1 MDLQRARKAVVSGSS
16 SLVDLPEYIITS
28 FVPGARPLL
37 DKHPSFFRF
46 FGVLLALYYFGPV
59 ARLKSLWSQFSSVI
73 VATIN
78 ISSEE
83 DLFGY
88 LTAYLSER
96 KTLRADQVLNAV
108 SNNSQDN
115 GRRRNRRHEPD
126 VEETRRANETPKI
139 KYEQGQG
146 LQLFVHKGKL
156 FFCSRK
162 YGEGHTYYGNR
173 YKRMEI
179 ISLSCLGR
187 STQPIKD
194 LIEHVYYLNKAK
206 ERSLTIIR
214 RPYRGGQT
222 WSRVTSKPRRALDT
236 VILEAEQKEQVIED
250 VAEYMD
256 EATMNFYA
264 NHGIPYRR
272 GYLFHGPPG
281 VGKTSFALALASNF
295 NLDVYNLSLLDNDL
309 TDSDLISLLNQ
320 LPGRSLLLLEDIDTA
335 GLNRK
340 GGKSTTSSR
349 SWNSRR
355 VRLPPRDPD
364 DYDVDNDEEGGS
376 ASRVTLSGLLNAI
389 DGVAAPE
396 GHVLIMTTNKPNEL
410 DDALVRAGRISVRV
424 GFRNASK
431 RQAEEIFLRMYLD
444 LPTGSSLRGIE
455 EAAAAA
461 AAAATNTAT
470 APAPSSDSD
479 TEKRNLELPDDMETA
494 RLRGLAQKFASLIP
508 EGDFSPADLQDY
520 LLIHKKD
527 PEEALDE
534 LPQWMEKIYEERK
547 RKEEEKEEEREGKR
561 EKNRE
566 ERRRFREEVK
576 RAVKGVEGDEDEDED
591 RDDADD
597 KSKRKNGEE
606 DSKEKEMGEERDGST
621 GGDGGHENA
630 EDKDVDT
637 GADADSDK
645 SGQKSGTAQEE
656 NRNNA

>member
-461 AAAATNTAT
+461 ATNTAT

-591 RDDADD
+591 RDDVDD

-606 DSKEKEMGEERDGST
+606 DSKEKETGEERDGST

-630 EDKDVDT
+630 EDKDVDA

>member
-1 MDLQRARKAVVSGSS
+1 MDLQRVRKTVVSGGS
-16 SLVDLPEYIITS
+16 SLIDLPEYLITS
-28 FVPGARPLL
+28 FFPGARPLL

-46 FGVLLALYYFGPV
+46 FGVLLAFYYFGPL
-59 ARLKSLWSQFSSVI
+59 ARLKSFWSQFSSVI

-88 LTAYLSER
+88 LTSYLSER
-96 KTLRADQVLNAV
+96 KTLRTDQVLNAV
-108 SNNSQDN
+108 SSGSQDT
-115 GRRRNRRHEPD
+115 GPRRTRRHDPD
-126 VEETRRANETPKI
+126 VEETRRSNEPPKI

-146 LQLFVHKGKL
+146 IQLFIYKGKL

-194 LIEHVYYLNKAK
+194 LLEHVFYLNKAK

-236 VILEAEQKEQVIED
+236 VILEAEKKEQVIAD

-264 NHGIPYRR
+264 SHGIPYRR

-281 VGKTSFALALASNF
+281 VGKTSFALALASKF

-340 GGKSTTSSR
+340 GGKSATSTR
-349 SWNSRR
+349 GWNRWNS
-355 VRLPPRDPD
+355 RLPPRHPD
-364 DYDVDNDEEGGS
+364 DYRIDTDEEGGS

-424 GFRNASK
+424 GFGNAST

-444 LPTGSSLRGIE
+444 LPQAASLRGVE
-455 EAAAAA
+455 EAEGAPGS
-461 AAAATNTAT
+461 TTTAQ
-470 APAPSSDSD
+470 ALSSCDE
-479 TEKRNLELPDDMETA
+479 TEKRGFDLPNDTA
-494 RLRGLAQKFASLIP
+494 TGHLRSLAQKFASLIP

-527 PEEALDE
+527 PEKALAE
-534 LPQWMEKIYEERK
+534 LPKFMERIYEEREK
-547 RKEEEKEEEREGKR
+547 KEEEKEEEREVKR
-561 EKNRE
+561 EKDRE

-576 RAVKGVEGDEDEDED
+576 RAVKGVKGDDDEDDGADADHTVGRKDEEDEKKD
-591 RDDADD
+591 
-597 KSKRKNGEE
+597 EE
-606 DSKEKEMGEERDGST
+606 AERDGS
-621 GGDGGHENA
+621 GGDGHEKKA
-630 EDKDVDT
+630 KDKSI
-637 GADADSDK
+637 GANGYK
-645 SGQKSGTAQEE
+645 SGQK
-656 NRNNA
+656 

>member
-1 MDLQRARKAVVSGSS
+1 MNLQRVKKTVVAGSS

-37 DKHPSFFRF
+37 DKHPTFFRF
-46 FGVLLALYYFGPV
+46 FGLLLALYYFGPI
-59 ARLKSLWSQFSSVI
+59 ARFKSLWSQFSSVI

-78 ISSEE
+78 ISSDE
-83 DLFGY
+83 DLFSY
-88 LTAYLSER
+88 LTTYLSER
-96 KTLRADQVLNAV
+96 KTLRADQVLTAV
-108 SNNSQDN
+108 SGNSQEA
-115 GRRRNRRHEPD
+115 GRRRNRRLDPD

-162 YGEGHTYYGNR
+162 YGDGHTYYGNR

-179 ISLSCLGR
+179 ISISCLGR

-206 ERSLTIIR
+206 ERALTIIR

-236 VILEAEQKEQVIED
+236 VILDAEQKVQIIAD
-250 VAEYMD
+250 MAEYMD

-340 GGKSTTSSR
+340 GGKSTVSSR
-349 SWNSRR
+349 NWNSRR
-355 VRLPPRDPD
+355 GRMPPRDPE
-364 DYDVDNDEEGGS
+364 DYDVDNDEDSGS

-424 GFRNASK
+424 GFSNASK
-431 RQAEEIFLRMYLD
+431 KQAEEIFLRMYLD
-444 LPTGSSLRGIE
+444 LPSGASLRETE
-455 EAAAAA
+455 EGTGAF
-461 AAAATNTAT
+461 TDSMT
-470 APAPSSDSD
+470 APAPSSDSEA
-479 TEKRNLELPDDMETA
+479 EKSGFELPDDMETT

-520 LLIHKKD
+520 LLINKKD
-527 PEEALDE
+527 PEKALDE
-534 LPQWMEKIYEERK
+534 LPKWIEDIYEERK
-547 RKEEEKEEEREGKR
+547 KREEEREEEREEKR
-561 EKNRE
+561 EKNKE

-576 RAVKGVEGDEDEDED
+576 RAVKGVEEDEDEGE
-591 RDDADD
+591 DDADD
-597 KSKRKNGEE
+597 KSKTKDGTKEAGAGKGGNG
-606 DSKEKEMGEERDGST
+606 DNNMKAEKKDT
-621 GGDGGHENA
+621 DTAGGG
-630 EDKDVDT
+630 
-637 GADADSDK
+637 DK
-645 SGQKSGTAQEE
+645 SGQKSDA
-656 NRNNA
+656 ASKA

>member
-1 MDLQRARKAVVSGSS
+1 MDLQRVRKTVVSGGS

-28 FVPGARPLL
+28 FLPGARPLL

-73 VATIN
+73 VATVN
-78 ISSEE
+78 VSSEE

-88 LTAYLSER
+88 LTSYLSER

-108 SNNSQDN
+108 SSNSQENN
-115 GRRRNRRHEPD
+115 GRGRRGRRHEPD

-146 LQLFVHKGKL
+146 MQLFVHKGRL

-187 STQPIKD
+187 SAQPIKD

-206 ERSLTIIR
+206 ELSLTIIR

-236 VILEAEQKEQVIED
+236 VILEAEQKEQVIAD

-264 NHGIPYRR
+264 SHGIPYRR

-281 VGKTSFALALASNF
+281 VGKTSFALALASKF

-340 GGKSTTSSR
+340 GAKSTTSTR
-349 SWNSRR
+349 GFNTRR
-355 VRLPPRDPD
+355 MRLPGSEPNFD
-364 DYDVDNDEEGGS
+364 DGDNDQEGGS
-376 ASRVTLSGLLNAI
+376 ATHVTLSGLLNAI

-424 GFRNASK
+424 GFKNASK
-431 RQAEEIFLRMYLD
+431 KQAEEIFLRMYLE
-444 LPTGSSLRGIE
+444 LPKTSDLRGIDE
-455 EAAAAA
+455 AGGAAAAL
-461 AAAATNTAT
+461 TSTT
-470 APAPSSDSD
+470 TDQTSSSGDE
-479 TEKRNLELPDDMETA
+479 TEKVPDTMETA
-494 RLRGLAQKFASLIP
+494 HLRSLAQKFSSLIP
-508 EGDFSPADLQDY
+508 EGEFSPADLQDY
-520 LLIHKKD
+520 LLVHKKD
-527 PEEALDE
+527 ANKALAE
-534 LPQWMEKIYEERK
+534 LPRWMEKVAKDRE

-561 EKNRE
+561 EMKRE
-566 ERRRFREEVK
+566 EMRRFREEVK
-576 RAVKGVEGDEDEDED
+576 RAVKDVKDGGEEGEGNGDGVNGE
-591 RDDADD
+591 
-597 KSKRKNGEE
+597 SKRKDE
-606 DSKEKEMGEERDGST
+606 
-621 GGDGGHENA
+621 GGDNKENEGEGPAAADDGNKKA
-630 EDKDVDT
+630 EDKDG
-637 GADADSDK
+637 GANGDK
-645 SGQKSGTAQEE
+645 PGLKEE
-656 NRNNA
+656 

>member
-1 MDLQRARKAVVSGSS
+1 MNLQRVKKTVVAGSS

-37 DKHPSFFRF
+37 DKHPTFFRF
-46 FGVLLALYYFGPV
+46 FGLLLALYYFGPI
-59 ARLKSLWSQFSSVI
+59 ARFKSLWSQFSSVI

-78 ISSEE
+78 ISSDE
-83 DLFGY
+83 DLFSY
-88 LTAYLSER
+88 LTTYLSER
-96 KTLRADQVLNAV
+96 KTLRADQVLTAV
-108 SNNSQDN
+108 SGNSQEA
-115 GRRRNRRHEPD
+115 GRRRNRRLDPD

-139 KYEQGQG
+139 N
-146 LQLFVHKGKL
+146 
-156 FFCSRK
+156 RK
-162 YGEGHTYYGNR
+162 YGDGHTYYGNR

-179 ISLSCLGR
+179 ISISCLGR

-206 ERSLTIIR
+206 ERALTIIR

-236 VILEAEQKEQVIED
+236 VILDAEQKVQIIAD
-250 VAEYMD
+250 MAEYMD

-340 GGKSTTSSR
+340 GGKSTVSSR
-349 SWNSRR
+349 NWNSRR
-355 VRLPPRDPD
+355 GRMPPRDPE
-364 DYDVDNDEEGGS
+364 DYDVDNDEDSGS

-424 GFRNASK
+424 GFSNASK
-431 RQAEEIFLRMYLD
+431 KQAEEIFLRMYLD
-444 LPTGSSLRGIE
+444 LPNGASLRETE
-455 EAAAAA
+455 EGAGAF
-461 AAAATNTAT
+461 TDSMT
-470 APAPSSDSD
+470 APAPSSDSEA
-479 TEKRNLELPDDMETA
+479 EKRGFELPDDMETT

-520 LLIHKKD
+520 LLINKKD
-527 PEEALDE
+527 PEKALDE
-534 LPQWMEKIYEERK
+534 LPKWIEDIYEERK
-547 RKEEEKEEEREGKR
+547 KREEEREEEREEKR
-561 EKNRE
+561 EKNKE

-576 RAVKGVEGDEDEDED
+576 RAVKGVEEEEDEDE
-591 RDDADD
+591 DDADD
-597 KSKRKNGEE
+597 KSKARDKDGGKDAGAEKGGNSNNNNKAEKDT
-606 DSKEKEMGEERDGST
+606 DSA
-621 GGDGGHENA
+621 GDG
-630 EDKDVDT
+630 
-637 GADADSDK
+637 DK
-645 SGQKSGTAQEE
+645 SGQKSDA
-656 NRNNA
+656 ASKA

>member
-1 MDLQRARKAVVSGSS
+1 MDLQRVRKTVISGGS

-28 FVPGARPLL
+28 FFPGARPLL
-37 DKHPSFFRF
+37 DSHPSFFRF

-78 ISSEE
+78 ISSDE

-88 LTAYLSER
+88 LTSYLSER
-96 KTLRADQVLNAV
+96 RTLRTDQVLNAV
-108 SNNSQDN
+108 SNNSQDS
-115 GRRRNRRHEPD
+115 GRRRGRHHDPD
-126 VEETRRANETPKI
+126 LEEARRAAETPKI

-146 LQLFVHKGKL
+146 LQVFVHKGRL
-156 FFCSRK
+156 FLCSRK

-187 STQPIKD
+187 STQPVKD

-236 VILEAEQKEQVIED
+236 VILDAEQKEQVLAD

-256 EATMNFYA
+256 EATMTFYA

-281 VGKTSFALALASNF
+281 VGKTSFALALASKF

-340 GGKSTTSSR
+340 GGKPTTSYR
-349 SWNSRR
+349 SSRR
-355 VRLPPRDPD
+355 MRLPPRDPD
-364 DYDVDNDEEGGS
+364 DYEIDNDEEGGS

-396 GHVLIMTTNKPNEL
+396 GHVLIMTTNKPHEL

-431 RQAEEIFLRMYLD
+431 KQAEEIFLRMYLN
-444 LPTGSSLRGIE
+444 LPSSASLRGME
-455 EAAAAA
+455 EAATG
-461 AAAATNTAT
+461 AATRTT
-470 APAPSSDSD
+470 TVPGPSSGSEAENGDFD
-479 TEKRNLELPDDMETA
+479 LPDDSETT
-494 RLRGLAQKFASLIP
+494 RLRLLAHKFASLIP

-527 PEEALDE
+527 PEKALDE
-534 LPQWMEKIYEERK
+534 LPKWMEKLYEERK
-547 RKEEEKEEEREGKR
+547 RKEDEKEEEREGKR

-576 RAVKGVEGDEDEDED
+576 RAVQGGEGDGNEDEDGVDDKSERKDDGDEKMKSQEEAGGDGTAAAAAAAAASDEKKAED
-591 RDDADD
+591 KALEETDDTPAQKRDAAREEKRDDA
-597 KSKRKNGEE
+597 
-606 DSKEKEMGEERDGST
+606 
-621 GGDGGHENA
+621 
-630 EDKDVDT
+630 
-637 GADADSDK
+637 
-645 SGQKSGTAQEE
+645 
-656 NRNNA
+656 